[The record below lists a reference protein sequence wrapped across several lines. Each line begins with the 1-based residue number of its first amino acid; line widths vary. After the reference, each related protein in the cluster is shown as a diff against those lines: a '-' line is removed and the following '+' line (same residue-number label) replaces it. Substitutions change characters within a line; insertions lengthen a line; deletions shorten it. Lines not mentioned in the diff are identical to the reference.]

1 MNNIRV
7 MNDASLLPWVGN
19 IIDLTLS
26 DGTHRIGL
34 LQKVD
39 DEWAQLSAGR
49 GRNAALVDGGKV
61 RISDAVSIV
70 RASRN

>member
-1 MNNIRV
+1 MNIIGV
-7 MNDASLLPWVGN
+7 MNDASLLPWLGN
-19 IIDLTLS
+19 IVDLTLS

-39 DEWAQLSAGR
+39 AEWAQLSAGR
-49 GRNAALVDGGKV
+49 GNAAIIDGGKV